1 MPFSI
6 LYSVSTQDSKFI
18 RWAARSGFY
27 PCLYYHPTINL
38 AFPFHSIT
46 YVFLMQIIWNVCR
59 RSGIIKGR
67 SSCILDLNTFY
78 VLGLLKN
85 TKMHMF
91 PPNNRPVY
99 NESYQLMWEQWLKWQ
114 FLFKLSSRDW
124 LFFRLVVWS
133 FLNVGGV
140 DGCTLFWSNRVLFL
154 QDKWINIVLIF
165 HFVIKNFISYYY
177 IFKKK

>member
-1 MPFSI
+1 MWIFSVF
-6 LYSVSTQDSKFI
+6 LRVNKVKKYFYAVCH
-18 RWAARSGFY
+18 ARSGFY

-99 NESYQLMWEQWLKWQ
+99 NESYQLMWASFSYQI
-114 FLFKLSSRDW
+114 LFQAHLMNLESC
-124 LFFRLVVWS
+124 
-133 FLNVGGV
+133 V
-140 DGCTLFWSNRVLFL
+140 DTEY
-154 QDKWINIVLIF
+154 NIENGI
-165 HFVIKNFISYYY
+165 
-177 IFKKK
+177 